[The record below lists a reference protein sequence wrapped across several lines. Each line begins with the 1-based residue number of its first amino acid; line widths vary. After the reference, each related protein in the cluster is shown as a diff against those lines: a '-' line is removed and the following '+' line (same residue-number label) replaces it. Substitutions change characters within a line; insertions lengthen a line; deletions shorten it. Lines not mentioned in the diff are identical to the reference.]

1 MFLDNAGHPANNR
14 LGLGNAKKSR
24 VHAFGI
30 DWEDMSGRNNGHHAP
45 FDWRG

>member
-1 MFLDNAGHPANNR
+1 MYLDNVGHPASNR
-14 LGLGNAKKSR
+14 LGLGNAKKSS

-30 DWEDMSGRNNGHHAP
+30 DWDDASGRNNGHHAP